1 VRAVRSSRNWVQ
13 VLRAAVVLASGV
25 GALVLPASSAAAGQ
39 HAVVEH
45 RHAATYAVG
54 MRSYTFVDRSRPTSA
69 NGSFPGA
76 PTRTL
81 PTLLLYPA
89 VGDPNG
95 SAVKD
100 ARPVRS
106 GHGFPLIVFSHGF
119 TASGPAYAFLLEM
132 FVREGYVIAA
142 PTFPLSSGGAPGGP
156 KLLDYVNQPADV
168 SFVITRVLR
177 LARRDPSLR
186 GTIDPQHIG
195 AFGHSLGA
203 ITTLGVATNSCCRDP
218 RISAAVSFSGIELP
232 FPGGSFFATPTPP
245 LMLVHGDADQTVP
258 YGGSVGAYGQA
269 PSPKV
274 FLTLDHAG
282 HVPFLA
288 PWLDPTVRTIT
299 DFLDGFLKRDRG
311 ALRRLAIDGNVPGV
325 ASVQED
331 LSGLRGRW
339 SKP

>member
-1 VRAVRSSRNWVQ
+1 VRGVMSRRSWVKALCSTVVLVGSVGALGLPASAAAVP
-13 VLRAAVVLASGV
+13 RAAVA
-25 GALVLPASSAAAGQ
+25 Q
-39 HAVVEH
+39 
-45 RHAATYAVG
+45 RDTATYAVG
-54 MRSYTFVDRSRPTSA
+54 VRSYTFIDRSRPTSA
-69 NGSFPGA
+69 NGTFPGA

-95 SAVKD
+95 PAVTD
-100 ARPVRS
+100 ARPIRH

-119 TASGPAYAFLLEM
+119 GASGPAYAFLLEM

-168 SFVITRVLR
+168 SFVITRVLQ

-186 GTIDPQHIG
+186 RTIDPRHIG

-203 ITTLGVATNSCCRDP
+203 ITTLGVATNSCCLDR

-245 LMLVHGDADQTVP
+245 LMLVHGNADQTVP
-258 YGGSVGAYGQA
+258 YAASVGAYAQA
-269 PSPKV
+269 PAPKV

-282 HVPFLA
+282 HVPFQA
-288 PWLDPTVRTIT
+288 PWLAPTVHTIT
-299 DFLDGFLKRDRG
+299 DFLDDYLKHDRR
-311 ALRRLAIDGNVPGV
+311 ALRRLPTDGNVPGV
-325 ASVQED
+325 SSVQED
-331 LSGLRGRW
+331 LGGLHRR
-339 SKP
+339 